1 MAANIKYS
9 IVLNQARLAAIVTAI
24 GSAGTL
30 KIYDGT
36 QPASPDTA
44 VGAQVLLSTH
54 TCGSPFAPAS
64 TSAHP
69 SVLTAN
75 SIGSA
80 TAGNTSTATWFRIA
94 SSGGT
99 AAVDGSVGT
108 SSADLILNSTS
119 ITSGQTVAITALTAT
134 SSN

>member
-1 MAANIKYS
+1 MSANIKYS

-64 TSAHP
+64 SSAHP

-75 SIGSA
+75 AIGNA

-99 AAVDGSVGT
+99 AGVDGSVGT
-108 SSADLILNSTS
+108 ASADLILNSVS
-119 ITSGQTVAITALTAT
+119 ITSGQTVSISSLTAT
-134 SSN
+134 SAN

>member
-1 MAANIKYS
+1 MASNIKYS
-9 IVLNQARLAAIVTAI
+9 IALNQARLAAITSGI
-24 GSAGTL
+24 GNAGTL

-44 VGAQVLLSTH
+44 VSTQVLLSTH
-54 TCGSPFAPAS
+54 TCGTPFAPAS

-75 SIGSA
+75 AIGSA
-80 TAGNTSTATWFRIA
+80 TAGNTSTATWFRLA

-99 AAVDGSVGT
+99 AVVDGSVGT
-108 SSADLILNSTS
+108 ASADLILNSTS
-119 ITSGQTVAITALTAT
+119 ITSGQTVSITALTVT
-134 SSN
+134 SAN